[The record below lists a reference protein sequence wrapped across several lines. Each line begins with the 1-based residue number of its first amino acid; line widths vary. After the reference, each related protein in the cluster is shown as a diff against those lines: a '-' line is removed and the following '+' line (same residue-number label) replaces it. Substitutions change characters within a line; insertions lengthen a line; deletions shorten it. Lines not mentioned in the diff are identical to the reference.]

1 MQLKFD
7 HWPPPI
13 SLQQLPQPQLQPSL
27 LRHVRHGTLLHNPLS
42 ATSGG
47 LFRSI
52 VPILYLNII
61 TWYYQYHYNAAQS
74 NADELAQLRR
84 LMHKACSAKSITA
97 LLWVLVTDPDS
108 YRIHHLQAAWLLNRL
123 LRVESRLSI
132 RLQLRLETILLQFLL
147 TDEIRANESSWPTPE
162 QFQSEVMA
170 DLDFEP
176 SEYTLSLEA
185 FPSIA
190 SNTLDCRIARYS
202 TLLITQ
208 VMIYDDPLRNA
219 FALSYSIMIRCKIR
233 NSSAV

>member
-7 HWPPPI
+7 HWPPPHI
-13 SLQQLPQPQLQPSL
+13 TSTTPSAQLQPSL
-27 LRHVRHGTLLHNPLS
+27 LRHVRHGTLLHNRLS

-61 TWYYQYHYNAAQS
+61 TWYYQHHYNAAQS

-84 LMHKACSAKSITA
+84 LMHKARSAKSITA

-108 YRIHHLQAAWLLNRL
+108 CHIHHPQAAWLLNRL

-132 RLQLRLETILLQFLL
+132 RLQLRLEAILLQFLL
-147 TDEIRANESSWPTPE
+147 TDETGANESSWLTPE
-162 QFQSEVMA
+162 QFRSEVMA

-190 SNTLDCRIARYS
+190 SNTLDCGIARYS

-208 VMIYDDPLRNA
+208 VMIYDDPLQNA
-219 FALSYSIMIRCKIR
+219 FELSYTIVIRC
-233 NSSAV
+233 NLSAV